1 MSSALASPS
10 DARAVGEKG
19 VELTVRRSARPPTF
33 QAPTLPVVIGDR
45 GILHRPDHLR
55 LNRPSLAQTVA
66 RLRGRHLLAID
77 MAAIVI
83 ASYVALAFRYD
94 GFLGVDAVAP
104 YLPILA
110 ILLMTRFASNVWF
123 GLYSRGW
130 RFASVPDLTRIV
142 AAGVLGTALAVAIVY
157 PVTYV
162 AGGGL
167 TFGFPRSFWIG
178 EMLLSV
184 AALGGI
190 RFGIRAASDWMPR
203 SVPMA
208 VVERRRTLFYGA
220 GRTGVLMVKAAQR
233 KPEAGVVP
241 VGFLDDDPSL
251 AGGVVANLRVYGSL
265 DGLAHAAEVSGAQSL
280 LITMPSA
287 PGSAIRRVVDAAMAI
302 GLDVRTVP
310 SVNDLLDGTLDA
322 YRVRRVQVA
331 DLLRRATGTQHSDA
345 VRDILQDKTVVITG
359 AGGSI
364 GSELARQVF
373 TIGPRRLVLVDRAE
387 SPLYLV
393 QRELEA
399 RRGHGLG
406 RGELRAH
413 LANVA
418 SRAAMDRLIATEVP
432 DIIFHAA
439 AYKHVPMMEEHPSD
453 AVHVNI
459 GGTLS
464 LLEAAVAAGVERF
477 VLVSTDKAVRPTNVM
492 GASKRVAEMLVAD
505 AARRTGKA
513 YVSVRF
519 GNVLG
524 STGSVVPIFQEQ
536 LEKSEP
542 LSITHPEMTRY
553 FMTIPEA
560 SWLILDAAALG
571 TNGDL
576 FVLDMGEPVR
586 IVDLARDLVRLAGRD
601 PDTQPM
607 DIVGIRPGEKL
618 HEELFYDAERVEPT
632 SVPKV
637 LKALSDSPPKS
648 VRDDARDLLAIATGG
663 REEELRLALL
673 GYVGTGSARPGDAD
687 DRVRAP
693 IPVMA
698 EGDDRARVVTA
709 AG

>member
-1 MSSALASPS
+1 M
-10 DARAVGEKG
+10 
-19 VELTVRRSARPPTF
+19 TVRRSARPPTF
-33 QAPTLPVVIGDR
+33 QAPALPTVTGDR
-45 GILHRPDHLR
+45 GILHLPDHLR
-55 LNRPSLAQTVA
+55 IGRPTLAQTVA
-66 RLRGRHLLAID
+66 RLRGRHLLGID
-77 MAAIVI
+77 LAAVVL

-94 GFLGVDAVAP
+94 GFLAVDGFLP
-104 YLPILA
+104 YLPILG
-110 ILLMTRFASNVWF
+110 ILLIAQFTSNMWF
-123 GLYSRGW
+123 GLYNRGW
-130 RFASVPDLTRIV
+130 RFASVPDLARIV
-142 AAGVLGTALAVAIVY
+142 TAAGLGSLLAITVVY
-157 PVTYV
+157 PLTYV
-162 AGGGL
+162 AGGAL
-167 TFGFPRSFWIG
+167 TVGFPRSFWIG
-178 EMLLSV
+178 EMLLTV

-203 SVPMA
+203 SIPMA
-208 VVERRRTLFYGA
+208 VLDRRRTLFYGA
-220 GRTGVLMVKAAQR
+220 GRTGVIMVKAAQR

-251 AGGVVANLRVYGSL
+251 AGGLVANLRVYG
-265 DGLAHAAEVSGAQSL
+265 GLRGLTQAVKATGAQSL

-287 PGSAIRRVVDAAMAI
+287 HGSAIRRVVDAAMAM
-302 GLDVRTVP
+302 GLEVRTVP

-331 DLLRRATGTQHSDA
+331 DLLRRPTGTHHSAA
-345 VRDILQDKTVVITG
+345 VREILQGKTVVITG

-399 RRGHGLG
+399 RRSHGLG
-406 RGELRAH
+406 RGEVRAH

-459 GGTLS
+459 GGTLA
-464 LLEAAVAAGVERF
+464 LLEAAVSAGVDRF

-542 LSITHPEMTRY
+542 LSITHPDMTRY

-601 PDTQPM
+601 PDSQPM

-632 SVPKV
+632 AVPKV
-637 LKALSDSPPKS
+637 LRAVSELPLLS
-648 VRDDARDLLAIATGG
+648 VQNDARTLLAIATGG
-663 REEELRLALL
+663 REEELRAALL
-673 GYVGTGSARPGDAD
+673 EYVGSGTMAIGGPED
-687 DRVRAP
+687 DVQVP
-693 IPVMA
+693 VPVMI
-698 EGDDRARVVTA
+698 EPVSRLLPVE
-709 AG
+709 

>member
-1 MSSALASPS
+1 
-10 DARAVGEKG
+10 
-19 VELTVRRSARPPTF
+19 LTVRRTTRPPTF
-33 QAPTLPVVIGDR
+33 QAPSLPAVRSDAD
-45 GILHRPDHLR
+45 ILHRPDHLR
-55 LNRPSLAQTVA
+55 INRNTVARLAA
-66 RLRGRHLLAID
+66 RLRGRHLLALD
-77 MAAIVI
+77 LVAIVV
-83 ASYVALAFRYD
+83 ASYVALAFRHD
-94 GFLGVDAVAP
+94 GFLGMDGVAP

-110 ILLMTRFASNVWF
+110 ILLTARTASNIWF

-142 AAGVLGTALAVAIVY
+142 AAVILGTGLSIVIVY
-157 PVTYV
+157 PLTY
-162 AGGGL
+162 ATGGSL
-167 TFGFPRSFWIG
+167 TAGFPRSFWIG
-178 EMLLSV
+178 ELLLTL
-184 AALGGI
+184 AALGGA
-190 RFGIRAASDWMPR
+190 RFGIRAAWDWMPR
-203 SVPMA
+203 SIPMA

-241 VGFLDDDPSL
+241 VGFLDDDSSL
-251 AGGVVANLRVYGSL
+251 AGGLVASL
-265 DGLAHAAEVSGAQSL
+265 HVFGDLSTLPHAVQATGAQSL

-302 GLDVRTVP
+302 GLEVRTVP

-331 DLLRRATGTQHSDA
+331 DLLRRPTGVEHSAA
-345 VRDILQDKTVVITG
+345 VREILHDKTVVITG

-406 RGELRAH
+406 HGELRAH

-418 SRAAMDRLIATEVP
+418 SRAAMDRLIATEAP

-459 GGTLS
+459 GGTLA

-601 PDTQPM
+601 PDTHST

-637 LKALSDSPPKS
+637 LKAVSEQPPAS
-648 VRDDARDLLAIATGG
+648 VPADARALLAIATGG
-663 REEELRLALL
+663 REEELRAALL
-673 GYVGTGSARPGDAD
+673 DYVGTGSVRRDESNGYA
-687 DRVRAP
+687 RAP
-693 IPVMA
+693 IPVMVQD
-698 EGDDRARVVTA
+698 DDRANVATA